1 MKPEVK
7 PECPLTDIDS
17 RHATYSAL
25 LSKLSLAADHRENL
39 LSRGLTEADIERLG
53 YKTTPVIGMSALAK
67 QLRSEGHY
75 LAGVPGFYRDTSGSW
90 CFIHEKRGILIPVRD
105 HLGRIQG
112 LQVRRDNV
120 TKRKFRWISS
130 TDQEDG
136 CRAEGWTHLVGPV
149 RPTLVLTEGP
159 MKADVIN
166 ALTGMTVLAVPG
178 VNTLTQLELMLTELR
193 REGLVE
199 IKTAF
204 DMDFAVNHHVQN
216 GYNSLLALLGNMG
229 FRYGTYL
236 WDPNYKGLD
245 DYIWECCFQR
255 KRPQ

>member
-1 MKPEVK
+1 
-7 PECPLTDIDS
+7 
-17 RHATYSAL
+17 
-25 LSKLSLAADHRENL
+25 
-39 LSRGLTEADIERLG
+39 
-53 YKTTPVIGMSALAK
+53 MSALAK

-75 LAGVPGFYRDTSGSW
+75 LAGVPGFYRDTNGSW
-90 CFIHEKRGILIPVRD
+90 SFIHEKRGILIPVRD

-136 CRAEGWTHLVGPV
+136 CRAEGWTHFVGSI

-178 VNTLTQLELMLTELR
+178 VNTLTQLEITLTELR

-204 DMDFAVNHHVQN
+204 DMDFAINHHVQN
-216 GYNSLLALLGNMG
+216 GYKHL
-229 FRYGTYL
+229 
-236 WDPNYKGLD
+236 
-245 DYIWECCFQR
+245 R
-255 KRPQ
+255 KKMSEGGDENG